1 MERIKA
7 VSKIAF
13 FGATDVGLV
22 RKSNQDVWYGDAA
35 QKIFLVAD
43 GMGGHRAGEVAA
55 ETAMQNTIS
64 YLNKHRNKSSEIV
77 VEEAISFA
85 NRKVYELS
93 LTKPEYEGM
102 GTTLCVLAF
111 FDQEVVIAHVGDSR
125 IYRFRKKLERLT
137 EDHSLVQE
145 LLNMEGDNLE
155 NKNYFPIKNVL
166 TRAIGTY
173 PMVEPDIN
181 YFNFELGDLYLLCSD
196 GLTNYVTDE
205 QITKIL
211 SRKEA
216 LSVSGEG
223 LIRLAK
229 QQGGGDNVTVV
240 LVQVNSI

>member
-7 VSKIAF
+7 IAKITF

-22 RKSNQDVWYGDAA
+22 RKSNQDVWYGDAK
-35 QKIFLVAD
+35 QQFFLVAD

-55 ETAMQNTIS
+55 EAAMKHTIS
-64 YLNKHRNKSSEIV
+64 YLNKHSTIAPV
-77 VEEAISFA
+77 LLVEEAISFA
-85 NRKVYELS
+85 NKKVYELG
-93 LTKPEYEGM
+93 LTKSEYEGM
-102 GTTLCVLAF
+102 GTTLCLLAF
-111 FDQEVVIAHVGDSR
+111 FEQEAVIGHVGDSR

-145 LLNMEGDNLE
+145 LMNMEGESVE
-155 NKNYFPIKNVL
+155 NKSFIPIKNVL

-173 PMVEPDIN
+173 PTVEPEIN
-181 YFNFELGDLYLLCSD
+181 YFDYELGDLFLLCSD

-216 LSVSGEG
+216 LTVSGEG

-240 LVQVNSI
+240 LVQVNPL